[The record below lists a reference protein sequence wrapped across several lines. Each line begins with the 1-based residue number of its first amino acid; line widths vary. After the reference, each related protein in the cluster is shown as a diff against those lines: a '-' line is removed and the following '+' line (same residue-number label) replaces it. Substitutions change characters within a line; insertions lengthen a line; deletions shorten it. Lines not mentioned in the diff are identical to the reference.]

1 MPPTRND
8 VRQYEELS
16 DHWWRPGGLFEPLH
30 WIARA
35 RAALVPPA
43 TRSGVVLVDLGCGA
57 GLLAPHVASLG
68 YAHIGVDVVTSS
80 LTQAREHGVMPVLA
94 DVHAIPLADAS
105 ADVVVAG
112 EVLEHV
118 TDPSTVVTEACRIL
132 RPGGTLVLD
141 TVNATAR
148 ARFIGVTVAERIPG
162 VMPKGLHDPE
172 LFVRPSVLIDACA
185 RAGVRLHVRGLR
197 PAAVPLLR
205 WLVRRRGAVRMVPVR
220 STAMLYQ
227 GWGVKED

>member
-1 MPPTRND
+1 MPLTRND

-16 DHWWRPGGLFEPLH
+16 EHWWRPGGLFEPLR
-30 WIARA
+30 WIAQA
-35 RAALVPPA
+35 RAGLVPPA
-43 TRSGVVLVDLGCGA
+43 TREGAVLVDLGCGA

-68 YAHIGVDVVTSS
+68 YAHVGVDVVALS
-80 LTQAREHGVMPVLA
+80 LRLAREHGVMPVQA
-94 DVHAIPLADAS
+94 DAHVVPLADCC

-118 TDPSTVVTEACRIL
+118 TDPSTVVSEACRVL

-148 ARFIGVTVAERIPG
+148 ARFIGVTLAERIPG
-162 VMPKGLHDPE
+162 VMPKGLHDPD
-172 LFVRPSVLIDACA
+172 LFVRPSLLVDVCA
-185 RAGVRLHVRGLR
+185 RAGVRLNVRGLR
-197 PAAVPLLR
+197 PAAAGLLR
-205 WLVRRRGAVRMVPVR
+205 WLVLRRGSVRMVPVR

-227 GWGVKED
+227 GWGVKEE

>member
-1 MPPTRND
+1 MPLTRND

-16 DHWWRPGGLFEPLH
+16 EHWWRPGGLFEPLH

-43 TRSGVVLVDLGCGA
+43 SREGAVLVDLGCGA
-57 GLLAPHVASLG
+57 GLLAPHVTSLG
-68 YAHIGVDVVTSS
+68 YAHVGVDLVPAS
-80 LTQAREHGVMPVLA
+80 LRLAGEHGVMPVRG
-94 DVHAIPLADAS
+94 DVHAVPLADAC

-112 EVLEHV
+112 ELLEHV
-118 TDPSTVVTEACRIL
+118 TDPSTVVTEACRML

-148 ARFIGVTVAERIPG
+148 ARFIGVTVAERVPG
-162 VMPKGLHDPE
+162 VMPKGLHDPK
-172 LFVRPSVLIDACA
+172 LFVRPSLLIDACA
-185 RAGVRLHVRGLR
+185 RAGVRLTVRGLR
-197 PAAVPLLR
+197 PAAAPLLR
-205 WLVRRRGAVRMVPVR
+205 WLVLRRGAVRMVPVR

-227 GWGVKED
+227 GWGVKEE